1 MTERLRNFV
10 ATELWLAIGAITL
23 PAMMLFDTVGIEV
36 LAEASLIVG
45 WFVLTPLFLFW
56 GEEIAAVLF
65 STDETEATGDANE
78 DAIERL
84 KRRYAEGEIDERE
97 FEQRLDRL
105 VATEEGEPADFEDLT
120 AGDRAGDP
128 LETDSLESAERQR
141 ELE

>member
-1 MTERLRNFV
+1 MSERLRDFV
-10 ATELWLAIGAITL
+10 ADELWLAIGALTL
-23 PAMMLFDTVGIEV
+23 PAMMLFDTVGVEV
-36 LAEASLIVG
+36 LSEVSMILG

-65 STDETEATGDANE
+65 SSDESEPTDENEA
-78 DAIERL
+78 AIEKL

-105 VATEEGEPADFEDLT
+105 VATEEGDPAAFGDLT
-120 AGDRAGDP
+120 AGDRAGGP
-128 LETDSLESAERQR
+128 LDTDSQGTAERQR